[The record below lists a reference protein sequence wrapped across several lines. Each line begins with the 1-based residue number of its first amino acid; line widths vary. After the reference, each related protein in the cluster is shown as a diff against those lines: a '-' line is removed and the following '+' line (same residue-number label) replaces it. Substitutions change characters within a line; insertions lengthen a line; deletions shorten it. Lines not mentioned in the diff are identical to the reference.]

1 MKLFG
6 LLFGFIFAM
15 IGLLIAFHSTHQ
27 VVGLL
32 LFFGG
37 MYTTLMCL
45 PSYGERL

>member
-1 MKLFG
+1 MKLLG
-6 LLFGFIFAM
+6 LLFGFIFA
-15 IGLLIAFHSTHQ
+15 ILGLLIAFHSTHQ

-45 PSYGERL
+45 PGYAERL